1 MSDLLRIENDE
12 DFRKVVEYN
21 SASLRTQGAGTI
33 NENIALKF
41 YDCSLKERSL
51 TVSVETND
59 WMSNP
64 WGSLHGGIIVSVFDQ
79 CMGVAAYCFNGQRMT
94 QTLSLN
100 TSYLR
105 PGTLGQRFFVKT
117 RLTKTGNTLQYLT
130 AEAWSED
137 RPDKLV
143 ATASGIYYASR
154 QRRQFGG

>member
-12 DFRKVVEYN
+12 DFRKAVEYL
-21 SASLRTQGAGTI
+21 SDDLKTRGAGTI

-41 YDCSLKERSL
+41 YDCSFKDKSF
-51 TVSVETND
+51 TVSVETNG

-64 WGSLHGGIIVSVFDQ
+64 WGSLHGGIIVSVFDE
-79 CMGVAAYCFNGQRMT
+79 CMGMTAYCFNGQRMT

-117 RLTKTGNTLQYLT
+117 RLTKTGNTIQYLT

-137 RPDKLV
+137 KPDKIV
-143 ATASGIYYASR
+143 ATASGMYYASR
-154 QRRQFGG
+154 QREQFGK